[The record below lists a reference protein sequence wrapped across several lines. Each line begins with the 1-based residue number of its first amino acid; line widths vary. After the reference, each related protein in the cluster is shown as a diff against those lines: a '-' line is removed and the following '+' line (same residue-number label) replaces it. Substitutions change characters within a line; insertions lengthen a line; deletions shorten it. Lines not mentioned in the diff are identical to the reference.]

1 MTAGLRRDEPAAT
14 DACGGAEHALTS
26 ATCPGDRPRVWRRRK
41 HARADE
47 LRDAALALFVEKG
60 FDATLTEEI
69 AARAGTSKGT
79 LYLYYASK
87 EQLLQAVV
95 ASPALQRF
103 ASMRPVVEH
112 DGSSADA
119 LRAMLSDIWAHL
131 RGEAVG
137 SVLKLAIAE
146 ARRFPELME
155 FWLCAVLRPA
165 RASIAEVV
173 LQGMDRGEF
182 RKMDPEVAAH
192 SLLLPMLMSCLHPH
206 VTVPGAPADRCL
218 DEGFIPQHVEL
229 VLHGLRA

>member
-1 MTAGLRRDEPAAT
+1 MTTESSPDGSP
-14 DACGGAEHALTS
+14 
-26 ATCPGDRPRVWRRRK
+26 RPCRRRK

-47 LRDAALALFVEKG
+47 LRAAALALFVEKG

-87 EQLLQAVV
+87 EQLLQAVID
-95 ASPALQRF
+95 SPALRTL
-103 ASMRPVVEH
+103 ASVRPAAGRE
-112 DGSSADA
+112 GSSADA
-119 LRAMLSDIWAHL
+119 LRRMLSDIRSHL

-146 ARRFPELME
+146 ARRFPQLME

-173 LQGMDRGEF
+173 LQGMERGEF
-182 RKMDPEVAAH
+182 RKMDAEVVAH

-218 DEGFIPQHVEL
+218 DDEGFIAQHVEL
-229 VLHGLRA
+229 VLHGLRQ